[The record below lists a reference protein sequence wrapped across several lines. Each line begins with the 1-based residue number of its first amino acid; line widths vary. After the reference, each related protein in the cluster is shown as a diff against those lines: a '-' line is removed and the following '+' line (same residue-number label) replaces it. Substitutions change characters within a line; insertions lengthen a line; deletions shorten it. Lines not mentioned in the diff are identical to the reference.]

1 MDSARQSPKEL
12 KKILKELEP
21 NSIRMKLIHSAR
33 QFKSNWVD
41 FGEFLTNVATEKL
54 YIPWGYKSFE
64 EYCRIEVKIKKATA
78 IKLTNAFFFISHEGE
93 EFFEGHDNEGMPD
106 LDAVCVLQR
115 AKQDNS
121 ITPENYK
128 ILKDAAIDRGQTGQT
143 LNRKYRGMV
152 NLDSD
157 NDSEEEVINQ
167 SRSLLA
173 KLQHKLAAL
182 EDLPEQFPDYLQEIQ
197 LYLQSLESN

>member
-1 MDSARQSPKEL
+1 MDSTRQTPKEL

-21 NSIRMKLIHSAR
+21 DSIRMKLIRSAR

-93 EFFEGHDNEGMPD
+93 KFFEGHDNEGMPD

-152 NLDSD
+152 NLDPD
-157 NDSEEEVINQ
+157 NDSKEEIINQ
-167 SRSLLA
+167 SRNLLA

-182 EDLPEQFPDYLQEIQ
+182 EDLPEQFPEYLQEIQ